1 MVGSVDD
8 DWESG
13 LWTDAKRDAYLA
25 SGERAIAALR
35 DHLALVAASASE
47 DDEPRID
54 ESAER
59 VREAYIALSQAE
71 FDYSS
76 TLAPFALLES
86 EDDEDDFEDVPLDP
100 EAEHNQI
107 SVMIRRD
114 YAVTSEAEIVKA
126 GREAYLKVWPDDT
139 PDQADE
145 DVQDLGRALYQVM
158 HAGGVDALDE
168 TPGLQPTAGVLLT
181 VAREQLMSG
190 ADFESI
196 VEQPEALFAV
206 DGEILYS
213 QSDVW

>member
-1 MVGSVDD
+1 MVGSVEDE

-13 LWTDAKRDAYLA
+13 LWTDAKRDAYLV

-35 DHLALVAASASE
+35 DHLALVAACSGE

-54 ESAER
+54 ASAER
-59 VREAYIALSQAE
+59 VRDAYIALSRAE

-86 EDDEDDFEDVPLDP
+86 DDDEDFEDVPLDP

-107 SVMIRRD
+107 SIMIRRD
-114 YAVTSEAEIVKA
+114 YAVTSEAEVLKA

-139 PDQADE
+139 ASQADE
-145 DVQDLGRALYQVM
+145 DVQELGRALYQLM
-158 HAGGVDALDE
+158 HAGGVEALDE
-168 TPGLQPTAGVLLT
+168 TPGLQPTAGVVFA
-181 VAREQLMSG
+181 VAREQLISG

-196 VEQPEALFAV
+196 VEDPDALFAV
-206 DGEILYS
+206 DGEILHS
-213 QSDVW
+213 QSDIW